1 MEELLSTIQIIH
13 LLSSQESG
21 KRALIECKND
31 LASEHHPSSDSRNWR
46 D

>member
-13 LLSSQESG
+13 LLRSQEGG
-21 KRALIECKND
+21 KRALTECKND
-31 LASEHHPSSDSRNWR
+31 PAPEHHPSSDSRNWR